1 MAEAVAGGRPL
12 RGHAVT
18 HVGYEL
24 LARRGRAIRPEC
36 AVSECDGEEAS
47 MCVGSLGRCAAC
59 SSSASGSAK
68 APRS

>member
-1 MAEAVAGGRPL
+1 MAEAAAGGRPL

-24 LARRGRAIRPEC
+24 LARNRGAIRPEC

-47 MCVGSLGRCAAC
+47 MCVGSLGRYAAC
-59 SSSASGSAK
+59 LQCQRK
-68 APRS
+68 REAPRS

>member
-36 AVSECDGEEAS
+36 AVSECDGEQAS
-47 MCVGSLGRCAAC
+47 KQVCRQPWALRGVLF
-59 SSSASGSAK
+59 
-68 APRS
+68 